1 MAELPTPPASR
12 QSSESPEL
20 QLKQSREAESS
31 AKTLELLDY
40 SLERYLLLLHQHQK
54 LQADLA
60 KKLSSGFFSLAHAN
74 YTCPPGRRYGA
85 DYYDERMK
93 AIRRMAI
100 RSPPCAE
107 EEKIM
112 DGAED
117 DPQGEC
123 PPDEYRQIFAIDET
137 TNNQQVEEPETSED
151 KEEADS
157 EVDNTH
163 QVNPSATSDRDSATS
178 ESSSKERSRFSDPIH
193 WYGIL
198 VSPSLRSAQ
207 KSFTEAVEQHL
218 PKLASVVVEMQT
230 VEREIERLR
239 SQLR

>member
-20 QLKQSREAESS
+20 QLKQSHEAGSS
-31 AKTLELLDY
+31 AKTLELLDH
-40 SLERYLLLLHQHQK
+40 SLERYLLLLDQHQK

-93 AIRRMAI
+93 AIRKMAI

-107 EEKIM
+107 KQKNM
-112 DGAED
+112 NG
-117 DPQGEC
+117 
-123 PPDEYRQIFAIDET
+123 IFAIDET
-137 TNNQQVEEPETSED
+137 TNDQRVEEPETSKD
-151 KEEADS
+151 KEEADT
-157 EVDNTH
+157 EVDNTR
-163 QVNPSATSDRDSATS
+163 QVSPSATS
-178 ESSSKERSRFSDPIH
+178 ESDSSKERPRFSDPIH

-207 KSFTEAVEQHL
+207 RTFTEAVEQYL

-230 VEREIERLR
+230 VEREVERLR